1 VRGKGMFFGVE
12 MVTDPQ
18 TREPAAART
27 KSIVNAMYERG
38 VLISRIGPHDNILK
52 IRPPMSFST
61 QNADLLLAT
70 LDTVLSTE
78 SSKPRA

>member
-1 VRGKGMFFGVE
+1 VE
-12 MVTDPQ
+12 MVTDSQ
-18 TREPAAART
+18 TREPAGART
-27 KSIVNAMYERG
+27 KAVVNAMRERG

-70 LDTVLSTE
+70 LDTVLSSE
-78 SSKPRA
+78 S

>member
-1 VRGKGMFFGVE
+1 MRK
-12 MVTDPQ
+12 
-18 TREPAAART
+18 
-27 KSIVNAMYERG
+27 RG

-78 SSKPRA
+78 S